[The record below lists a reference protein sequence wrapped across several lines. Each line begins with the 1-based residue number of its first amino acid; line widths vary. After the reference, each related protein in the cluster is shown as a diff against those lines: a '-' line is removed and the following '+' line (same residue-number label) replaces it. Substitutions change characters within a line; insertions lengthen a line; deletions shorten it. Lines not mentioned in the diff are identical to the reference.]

1 MQKATECEGT
11 ETAPEQLVMADF
23 ESLLRVVFFYLRVRV
38 SFPTS
43 ARWWHFLAKKKWR
56 VTLSVF
62 LAIRRGVFGHRVE
75 TLQ

>member
-11 ETAPEQLVMADF
+11 ETVPEQLVVADF
-23 ESLLRVVFFYLRVRV
+23 ESLPRVVFSIYACGFHSQLLRVGGISWR
-38 SFPTS
+38 
-43 ARWWHFLAKKKWR
+43 KKKWR

>member
-11 ETAPEQLVMADF
+11 ETVPEQLVMADF

-43 ARWWHFLAKKKWR
+43 ARWWHFLAKKKMACNAISILGYTSWR
-56 VTLSVF
+56 VWTPC
-62 LAIRRGVFGHRVE
+62 
-75 TLQ
+75 